1 MADRKCE
8 ACGAGLPRKRGRPP
22 RFCKRPECI
31 RVRDKRQPARI
42 ERSLAHELDSARA
55 EKTRNEKQASRETP
69 PAELTPPELQVVAGI
84 RSGLHPADAA
94 QGWMLPSVV
103 SDAMELCAR
112 WLDEVRVVPT
122 ELPDGLGAAIRFGLA
137 CAQATQAW
145 KVHVGQGLMNSPAA
159 VREIWLASLTPIE
172 PTADPQALAVAR
184 LERLTRLRA
193 EASAADEPEAFAGLE
208 VV

>member
-1 MADRKCE
+1 MERKCE
-8 ACGAGLPRKRGRPP
+8 ACGAPLAKAHGRP
-22 RFCKRPECI
+22 RRYCQRTDCQAI
-31 RVRDKRQPARI
+31 ARKRQPWKVKRL
-42 ERSLAHELDSARA
+42 LALGKTDVRKAAKVENRTNLD
-55 EKTRNEKQASRETP
+55 T
-69 PAELTPPELQVVAGI
+69 LTPTELNVVQGI

-193 EASAADEPEAFAGLE
+193 EASAADESEAFAGLE
-208 VV
+208 RVS

>member
-1 MADRKCE
+1 MERKCE
-8 ACGAGLPRKRGRPP
+8 ACGAPLAKGKGRPRKYCDRTD
-22 RFCKRPECI
+22 CQAI
-31 RVRDKRQPARI
+31 ASKRQPWKVKRDLARGQ
-42 ERSLAHELDSARA
+42 HRA
-55 EKTRNEKQASRETP
+55 GKVAKGAKGKAATSFDT
-69 PAELTPPELQVVAGI
+69 LTPTELNVVQGI

-112 WLDEVRVVPT
+112 WLDEVRVVPV

-193 EASAADEPEAFAGLE
+193 EASAADESEAFAGLE
-208 VV
+208 RVS